1 MRRGG
6 LAAGTIVTT
15 GSYAGMIFIEPKAEV
30 RASFAGLG
38 TCEVRFT

>member
-1 MRRGG
+1 
-6 LAAGTIVTT
+6 
-15 GSYAGMIFIEPKAEV
+15 MIFIEPKAEV